1 MRKSTMENK
10 LSFAL
15 VIPALIFGLS
25 VVSAPVLA
33 MESRTNAEEITKG
46 KIVKIDEKRRRV
58 KITHGELKQF
68 NMRPMTM
75 YFGVTGSTDL
85 NKFNEDDEV
94 QFELKRGRDRTLRI
108 MAMCTIEEGGETWLT
123 RNEK

>member
-1 MRKSTMENK
+1 MENK

-15 VIPALIFGLS
+15 VIPALIFGIT

-33 MESRTNAEEITKG
+33 MESRANAEEITKG

-85 NKFNEDDEV
+85 KKFNKDDEV
-94 QFELKRGRDRTLRI
+94 QFELKRGRDKTLRI
-108 MAMCTIEEGGETWLT
+108 MAMCTLEENGEACLKQ
-123 RNEK
+123 ND